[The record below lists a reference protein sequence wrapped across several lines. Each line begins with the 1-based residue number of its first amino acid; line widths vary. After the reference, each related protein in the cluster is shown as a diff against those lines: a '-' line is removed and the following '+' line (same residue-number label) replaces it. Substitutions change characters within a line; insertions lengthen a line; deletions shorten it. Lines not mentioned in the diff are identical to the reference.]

1 MIALTLSGGG
11 SRAIAYHLGC
21 MRALHDQGILK
32 DVGVISSVSGGSVI
46 GALYAYSNDDFEAFE
61 ARVQALLRRGLVRS
75 ALVHFINPVFFLKWF
90 GSLIL
95 VVPCNILLRFFY
107 FIFRRRLR
115 PPVIRRWATLTDA
128 LLHAIRK
135 EIGAKDLR
143 AVERN
148 GLIVVINAC
157 ELRSATSFRFGSEK
171 AANWQLGTLEH
182 GQVDVA
188 FAVTA
193 SAAYPVALPSLD
205 RTFTFQKGTHRWRL
219 RVALSDG
226 GVFENLGISSVEPA
240 DSPQK
245 KSLHYPAEYILCC
258 SAGSG
263 QFRRSPIPSTF
274 YRRISQTFET
284 VFKKGQDAA
293 MNRLFM
299 HQKKGSLKGFM
310 LAYLGMK
317 DEELEPSVKTE
328 GFVRRRH
335 VMGYPTDFFAMTD
348 ENIKLLTMRGRQVTD
363 AVLAKHLPR
372 DRHPD
377 LYRSAHSA

>member
-1 MIALTLSGGG
+1 MGTDKVALTLSGGG
-11 SRAIAYHLGC
+11 SRAIAFHLGC

-32 DVGVISSVSGGSVI
+32 NVDVISSVSGGSVI
-46 GALYAYSNDDFEAFE
+46 GALYAYSHDDFDVFE
-61 ARVQALLRRGLVRS
+61 ARVQALLLRGLVRR

-95 VVPCNILLRFFY
+95 VVPCNIMIRLAFWL
-107 FIFRRRLR
+107 FRRRVR
-115 PPVIRRWATLTDA
+115 PPVIRRWATVTDA
-128 LLHAIRK
+128 LLYAIRK
-135 EIGAKDLR
+135 EIGNKDLK

-148 GLIVVINAC
+148 GITVVINAC
-157 ELRSATSFRFGSEK
+157 ELRSATSFRFGSDK
-171 AANWQLGTLEH
+171 VANWQLGTLEH

-188 FAVTA
+188 FAVAA

-205 RTFTFQKGTHRWRL
+205 RTFTFKKGGHRWRM

-226 GVFENLGISSVEPA
+226 GVFENLGISSVEPS
-240 DSPQK
+240 DSPRK

-263 QFRRSPIPSTF
+263 QFRRSPVPGTF

-299 HQKKGSLKGFM
+299 HQKNGNMKGFM

-317 DEELEPSVKTE
+317 DEELDRAVVPD
-328 GFVRRRH
+328 GFIGRRL
-335 VMGYPTDFFAMTD
+335 VMGYPTDFCAMKKK
-348 ENIKLLTMRGRQVTD
+348 NIRLLTERGRQVTN
-363 AVLAKHLPR
+363 AVLAMHLPK
-372 DRHPD
+372 DDHPS
-377 LYRSAHSA
+377 LYR